1 MCQHVCLEVSS
12 LCGCVFTLLAAELLF
27 TNMNKNV
34 LFQLSSAAGRVGTH
48 GASEAHMG
56 HLWVFSPSFF
66 ILVWDVRGIFYSSV
80 KNWLPLFV
88 YLPWF

>member
-48 GASEAHMG
+48 GASVDF
-56 HLWVFSPSFF
+56 LSSLLSFGLGCETHCAKLSGTLAASF
-66 ILVWDVRGIFYSSV
+66 RQLMLVMEIL
-80 KNWLPLFV
+80 LF
-88 YLPWF
+88 F